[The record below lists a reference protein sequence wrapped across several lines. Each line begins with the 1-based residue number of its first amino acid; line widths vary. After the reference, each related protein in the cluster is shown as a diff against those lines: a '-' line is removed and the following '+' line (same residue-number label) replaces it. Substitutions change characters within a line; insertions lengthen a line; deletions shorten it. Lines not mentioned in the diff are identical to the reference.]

1 MASNPDNRGIHQY
14 YYKESV
20 GQDLLKILVEDPAN
34 DKHNE
39 DKSPTEFLYAWF
51 TIKGSR
57 HLIIGYN
64 KFRSKES
71 VEKEHTAFKYNDNP
85 EDDVAKNA
93 SRGCGAKLPPYK
105 IGGYYGILFQTN
117 ENSEFTRDLTK
128 WNFRDWV
135 DMSEL
140 THKIKTNE
148 EFVPEDYNPRIF
160 TPANKKKDIH
170 TFFNLCDY
178 VDTNLDKFIITHNFK
193 YFKVYTDYNDYIDSD
208 INTALNTMPNMF
220 PDITFYSS
228 SNFETP
234 QKVVPISSFGLSPEQ
249 WLAGF
254 SIHWRI
260 GELDK
265 TTEKYYKSTFCI
277 KPYNSTFEQYG
288 KLDSNG
294 DKSQKFN
301 RRYASYKPSSDVD
314 KKANIIIDVGFLTKE
329 EHTLHLEKTDSKDH
343 NQLYIV
349 IDDHVIAFYPF
360 PEMRKYIT
368 APGIEPSRIRLK
380 LTIIDESIKCNKD
393 AGINITAVK
402 FNTRIVEGKA
412 IYECIHRSL
421 HLFDNYL
428 KNLKSINPEIT
439 GELFTTNLTIIKN
452 TIEKDK
458 EQTKKRTQRKKEGIQ
473 FEGRVSENIKQNL
486 GAITI
491 DDIDYTIKWEDKDS
505 LISADNNLDGEGI
518 DLLGTLTLPNK
529 KIYIAAQMKDRE
541 SGVPKKEI
549 DKFIKTLQSFND
561 THINNTDKMIALLV
575 LAKENSFNYETY
587 FQLISQNIITIVERK
602 NPGDDAIKI
611 IENQIEN
618 LV

>member
-39 DKSPTEFLYAWF
+39 DKSPTEFLYARF

-85 EDDVAKNA
+85 EDDTAKNA

-117 ENSEFTRDLTK
+117 ISSEFTRDLTK

-140 THKIKTNE
+140 IHKIKTNE
-148 EFVPEDYNPRIF
+148 EFVPEDYNPRIYS
-160 TPANKKKDIH
+160 PANKKKDIH
-170 TFFNLCDY
+170 PFFNLSDY
-178 VDTNLDKFIITHNFK
+178 VDTDLDKFIINHNFK
-193 YFKVYTDYNDYIDSD
+193 YFKVYTDYNDDIDSD
-208 INTALNTMPNMF
+208 INIALNVMPNMF
-220 PDITFYSS
+220 PDITFYTSS
-228 SNFETP
+228 DFKNPEKIIPTT
-234 QKVVPISSFGLSPEQ
+234 SFGLSPKQ
-249 WLAGF
+249 WLGGF
-254 SIHWRI
+254 TVLWRI
-260 GELDK
+260 GEIDK
-265 TTEKYYKSTFCI
+265 TTQQYYKSTFCV
-277 KPYNSTFEQYG
+277 KPYNSTIEQYG

-294 DKSQKFN
+294 DKSRKFN
-301 RRYASYKPSSDVD
+301 RRYASYKPSSDAD
-314 KKANIIIDVGFLTKE
+314 KKANIIVDVGFLTKE
-329 EHTLHLEKTDSKDH
+329 EHALHLEKTDSKDH

-349 IDDHVIAFYPF
+349 IDNHVIAFYPF
-360 PEMRKYIT
+360 PEIRKYIT
-368 APGIEPSRIRLK
+368 APGIEPSRIRIK
-380 LTIIDESIKCNKD
+380 LTIIDESIKCNKN

-428 KNLKSINPEIT
+428 KKLLSINNDIT
-439 GELFTTNLTIIKN
+439 YDLFNSNLNIIKN

-458 EQTKKRTQRKKEGIQ
+458 EQIKKRTIRKKEGIQ
-473 FEGRVSENIKQNL
+473 FEGRVSENIKENL
-486 GAITI
+486 SAITI
-491 DDIDYTIKWEDKDS
+491 NDIDYTIKWEDKDS
-505 LISADNNLDGEGI
+505 LISADYNLNGEGI
-518 DLLGTLTLPNK
+518 DLLGTLVLPDK

-541 SGVPKKEI
+541 NGVPKKEL
-549 DKFIKTLQSFND
+549 DKFINTRQSL
-561 THINNTDKMIALLV
+561 INNYIKENDKIISLLV
-575 LAKENSFNYETY
+575 LAKESSFNYETY
-587 FQLISQNIITIVERK
+587 FQLISQNIITIVEQK
-602 NPGDDAIKI
+602 NPGDDTIKI